1 MKGAG
6 SKPTSRSIRERLG
19 NVGSMDTVNKH
30 LQTWR
35 ANPERQ
41 VASVPILPAGLQRA
55 ILEFMGQ
62 ELASAKA
69 VLESDLAEQQQE
81 MVDLATENER
91 QAANID
97 EKAQALTAVRAELAT
112 LQGKL
117 GQMESDLASAK
128 EDADRERKASEAARI
143 DLAKALLKLEAM
155 QRLEADLNDLRVK
168 LNKEHQAR
176 IQAEQQAAVLT
187 AKLESVTDRAAKAEL
202 AAKQAINEMKQA
214 RDEAAE
220 IRGKFAGK

>member
-1 MKGAG
+1 
-6 SKPTSRSIRERLG
+6 
-19 NVGSMDTVNKH
+19 
-30 LQTWR
+30 
-35 ANPERQ
+35 
-41 VASVPILPAGLQRA
+41 
-55 ILEFMGQ
+55 
-62 ELASAKA
+62 
-69 VLESDLAEQQQE
+69 
-81 MVDLATENER
+81 
-91 QAANID
+91 
-97 EKAQALTAVRAELAT
+97 
-112 LQGKL
+112 
-117 GQMESDLASAK
+117 MESDLASAK